1 MISEPTYHVLKNI
14 PRTPQKT
21 SLNDLHEICGID
33 VSLLSEILIDEN
45 CKCKLD
51 TCTVEIS

>member
-1 MISEPTYHVLKNI
+1 
-14 PRTPQKT
+14 
-21 SLNDLHEICGID
+21 
-33 VSLLSEILIDEN
+33 VSLMTENEKPSIYFLFEN